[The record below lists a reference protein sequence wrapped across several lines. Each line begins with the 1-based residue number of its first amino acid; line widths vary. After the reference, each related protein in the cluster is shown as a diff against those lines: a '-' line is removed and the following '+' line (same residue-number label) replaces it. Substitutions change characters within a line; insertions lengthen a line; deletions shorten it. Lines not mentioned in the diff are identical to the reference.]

1 MNIELIVLGVIAMIW
16 LSYMF
21 ARWIDNS
28 NDKEDVFQMTCFCS
42 IVWIAVGTLI
52 YCIYVRD
59 VEKNEEKQKFVIQ
72 ERYERLTR
80 ENDD

>member
-1 MNIELIVLGVIAMIW
+1 MNIELLCIVLGVIVMIR

-21 ARWIDNS
+21 ARWIDN
-28 NDKEDVFQMTCFCS
+28 DGGDIFGMTCFCS
-42 IVWIAVGTLI
+42 VVWIAFGTLI

-72 ERYERLTR
+72 ERYEQLTR